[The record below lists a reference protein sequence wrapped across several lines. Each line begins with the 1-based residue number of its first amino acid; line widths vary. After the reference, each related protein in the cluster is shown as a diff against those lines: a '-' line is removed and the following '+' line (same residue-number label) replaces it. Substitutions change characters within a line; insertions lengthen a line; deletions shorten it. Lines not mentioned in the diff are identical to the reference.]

1 MIFIRNL
8 HTNTYAFLSNSIV
21 QPSYFASPA
30 SPSARNQNRIKQT
43 TKMTSEIPPSSNDL
57 KTYPEPSALTTLIS
71 TAISPTTSLSAATL
85 QVLHNLQH
93 QHLWTSLQ
101 IHRLSLPEAPS
112 TSSDVSYASSTA
124 TTAFVISGVPPNRIY
139 THPDE
144 QLFMLERG
152 LRDNDID
159 PERTFVL
166 PTVEGQSWSLRKMA
180 AVFDSLPQV
189 DEGLA
194 SLAPEGGR
202 EGEGSQPRDE
212 KEAKIAEYLE
222 YRKSARAT
230 KEWGGK
236 RLLLSMVDRNMGG
249 DGTVVYYVVQEGAV
263 KPRQN

>member
-1 MIFIRNL
+1 
-8 HTNTYAFLSNSIV
+8 
-21 QPSYFASPA
+21 
-30 SPSARNQNRIKQT
+30 
-43 TKMTSEIPPSSNDL
+43 MTSKIPPPSSNAL
-57 KTYPEPSALTTLIS
+57 KKSPEPSALTTLIS
-71 TAISPTTSLSAATL
+71 SAAISPTTSLSAATL

-202 EGEGSQPRDE
+202 EGEESQPRDE

-230 KEWGGK
+230 KDWGGK

-249 DGTVVYYVVQEGAV
+249 DGTVVYYVVQEGTV